1 MTTTGTAGRAAR
13 LPTIPAALLAGFVAA
28 ACGTH
33 TAAGTGPEP
42 AAAETSVAAVGDV
55 LTREQ
60 IEKIHAARMEQLFE
74 GRFTGV
80 QVLRRGG
87 ELTMRIRGDG
97 EPLLVVDGVPTSSFR
112 YLWGLNPFDIEQIE
126 ILKDAAASY
135 YGVRGANGVVVVTT
149 RMR

>member
-1 MTTTGTAGRAAR
+1 MATAAPSVRALSAV
-13 LPTIPAALLAGFVAA
+13 LVAGCLGALG
-28 ACGTH
+28 ACGAA
-33 TAAGTGPEP
+33 TAEREPEP
-42 AAAETSVAAVGDV
+42 GAEISVAAVGDV
-55 LTREQ
+55 LTRQQ
-60 IEKIHAARMEQLFE
+60 IEKIHATRMEQLFE

-112 YLWGLNPFDIEQIE
+112 HLWGLNPFDIEQIE

>member
-1 MTTTGTAGRAAR
+1 MAANAPRLRA
-13 LPTIPAALLAGFVAA
+13 LSTVLLAGCLGALGACAVA
-28 ACGTH
+28 
-33 TAAGTGPEP
+33 TAESEPGPG
-42 AAAETSVAAVGDV
+42 AETSVAAVGDV
-55 LTREQ
+55 LNRQQ
-60 IEKIHAARMEQLFE
+60 IEKIHATRMEQLFE

-97 EPLLVVDGVPTSSFR
+97 EPLLVLDGVPTSSFR
-112 YLWGLNPFDIEQIE
+112 HLWGLNPFDIEQIE